1 MVDAVLLSGLLIGD
15 GSVLGIRE
23 PKATGTDVFRLLSRE
38 GLVASD
44 AGAGPTFSAV
54 TN

>member
-23 PKATGTDVFRLLSRE
+23 PNATGTDFFLFSSRE
-38 GLVASD
+38 GLAASD